1 MIYWSTVILTVDKD
15 GYYDRYHS
23 TYLWFTGLPLYLQL
37 TMKVVITYI
46 IQLKYGILVCRN
58 TYS

>member
-23 TYLWFTGLPLYLQL
+23 TYLWFTGLP
-37 TMKVVITYI
+37 
-46 IQLKYGILVCRN
+46 
-58 TYS
+58 